1 MQSEDQE
8 LLAELMEAS
17 FNDADVFLRGAGESL
32 DMQEFQGYPQ
42 VTPAHRHEQLAYE
55 NNGVSYLDDMFTGL
69 DQEHVIG
76 HEHGRQESI
85 SNQNNAG
92 HMRENGVSNGVGGG
106 NSDVN
111 MNRDTN
117 VPGVNDAGLLFQQ
130 YQSQMSGATNESL
143 ASLPDSFYGSSL
155 DSNVSE
161 VSSMHSFTS
170 SGQLMPQPIDENS
183 ILVNRMSPSSFRD
196 TIRPGNFLSTS
207 LRTPSS
213 MTRQARQP
221 SFTDGS
227 VSQSHMNMLVGSVP
241 KNVTSMLTPD
251 EKLKRK
257 REFHNAVE
265 RRRRE
270 LIKQK
275 IKELSKLVPPS
286 LLNYDSEG
294 NQIKSNRGT
303 ILDKS
308 VEYLEYLLYVIEVQ
322 KRKREALQDKI
333 EQLTILRN
341 KMNNEPNNLPRV
353 SSQTTL
359 KANDFKHDQYD
370 SQNFNPHENTQ
381 MNDVDMTHNNP
392 ENSQHDDLQEFLSG
406 DIVEA
411 EDNAKLMF
419 KGYNPAEYLLD
430 FE

>member
-8 LLAELMEAS
+8 LLAELMQAS
-17 FNDADVFLRGAGESL
+17 FNDADVFLRGGRPSL
-32 DMQEFQGYPQ
+32 DMQEFEGYPQ
-42 VTPAHRHEQLAYE
+42 VTPAERHEQLAFE
-55 NNGVSYLDDMFTGL
+55 NSGVSYLDDMFTGL
-69 DQEHVIG
+69 DQEHAMG
-76 HEHGRQESI
+76 HDHSRQASI
-85 SNQNNAG
+85 SN
-92 HMRENGVSNGVGGG
+92 
-106 NSDVN
+106 
-111 MNRDTN
+111 RDDAD
-117 VPGVNDAGLLFQQ
+117 VPGRLNGNDAGILFKQ
-130 YQSQMSGATNESL
+130 YQSQMSGATSGSL
-143 ASLPDSFYGSSL
+143 ASLPDSIYGSSL

-161 VSSMHSFTS
+161 VSSMQSFTS
-170 SGQLMPQPIDENS
+170 GSGGQHLPQQIDETS
-183 ILVNRMSPSSFRD
+183 ILMNPMSPSSFRD
-196 TIRPGNFLSTS
+196 TMRPGNFLSSS

-213 MTRQARQP
+213 MTRAARQP

-227 VSQSHMNMLVGSVP
+227 VSQSHMNMLSVGSVP
-241 KNVTSMLTPD
+241 KNIASILTPD

-294 NQIKSNRGT
+294 NQMKSNRGT

-333 EQLTILRN
+333 EQLTILRSE
-341 KMNNEPNNLPRV
+341 MNNDEPNPPRV
-353 SSQTTL
+353 SSVATL
-359 KANDFKHDQYD
+359 KANDFKLGQHDYD
-370 SQNFNPHENTQ
+370 SQKEQPSDEIQKSFDGKNSNHNIT
-381 MNDVDMTHNNP
+381 THN
-392 ENSQHDDLQEFLSG
+392 EDLQEFLSG
-406 DIVEA
+406 DLVEA

>member
-1 MQSEDQE
+1 MQSEDRA
-8 LLAELMEAS
+8 LLEELMEAS
-17 FNDADVFLRGAGESL
+17 FNDADVFLRGGEESL

-42 VTPAHRHEQLAYE
+42 ATPAHRHEQLAYE
-55 NNGVSYLDDMFTGL
+55 NNNGVSYLDDMFTGL

-76 HEHGRQESI
+76 HDHSRQASI
-85 SNQNNAG
+85 SNQQD
-92 HMRENGVSNGVGGG
+92 SSTG
-106 NSDVN
+106 NI
-111 MNRDTN
+111 
-117 VPGVNDAGLLFQQ
+117 GVNGHINDTGMLFQQ
-130 YQSQMSGATNESL
+130 YQSQMSGATNGSL

-170 SGQLMPQPIDENS
+170 GSGHMPQQIDENS
-183 ILVNRMSPSSFRD
+183 ILMNSMSPSSFRD

-213 MTRQARQP
+213 MTRAARQP

-227 VSQSHMNMLVGSVP
+227 VSQSHMNMLSVGSVP

-322 KRKREALQDKI
+322 KRKREALTDKI

-341 KMNNEPNNLPRV
+341 KMNNTDNIETNIPPRV
-353 SSQTTL
+353 SSQATL
-359 KANDFKHDQYD
+359 KANDFKQSHYD
-370 SQNFNPHENTQ
+370 SQDTESFNQQNSMQDNYDEIPT
-381 MNDVDMTHNNP
+381 NNNN
-392 ENSQHDDLQEFLSG
+392 EATQHDDLQEFLSG
-406 DIVEA
+406 DLVEA
-411 EDNAKLMF
+411 EDNAKMMF